1 MRSLKRTWNKRR
13 DPVSDTDALPRF
25 ACPDWW
31 AKINAGQVPMADVPL
46 NDIRAAKALA
56 FFKRLRLPDVRGNPT
71 MAEACGEWFLDLL
84 TAFLASEDPATKER
98 LVWEMFVLVPKKNSK
113 STYVAALALTALYME
128 DTPNGTMLLIGPSQN
143 ISGRLFEQAQGM
155 IRLDPQL
162 QAVFKVQDHLK
173 TITRIKTGT
182 SLEVKTFD
190 NKIVTGEIPLLTII
204 DELHELGKKAAAVR
218 VMQQIRGGGITQMG
232 GQVLFITTQSDE
244 APAGIFKTE
253 LQKARD
259 IRDGKAG
266 TSPIMLPV
274 LYEFPAE
281 LQKQTKFW
289 KNRANWRLVLPNLGR
304 SINAQRLEDDYENN
318 GRISPETEKV
328 WVSQHLNIEIGLGL
342 SGETWIGAQYWEQ
355 CAEEALTL
363 DDLLARSEV
372 VTMGIDGGGLDDLLG
387 LAVIGREIGTRRW
400 LIWCHAWAQPEVLT
414 RRPKIAAVL
423 EGFAEDGDLTICTYA
438 AQGHMEVAAKVAQ
451 IHETGLLPEENG
463 VGLDHGQ
470 VAPILDELAGLEL
483 EGPLLCGIRQGGGLR
498 GPIWNMELKLK
509 AKGVGHGGQPLMNWC
524 VGNAKA
530 ERVGSMV
537 VIEKVTAGDA
547 KIDPVVAMFNAAE
560 LMGRNPVAS
569 RDAVVEPR
577 IRYA

>member
-1 MRSLKRTWNKRR
+1 M
-13 DPVSDTDALPRF
+13 SDTDALPRF

-31 AKINAGQVPMADVPL
+31 ERINKGEVPMADVPL
-46 NDIRAAKALA
+46 NEERAAMALA

-84 TAFLASEDPATKER
+84 TAFLASEDPDTKER

-128 DTPNGTMLLIGPSQN
+128 ETPNGTMLLIGPSQN

-155 IRLDPQL
+155 IRLSADL
-162 QAVFKVQDHLK
+162 QQIFKVQDHLK
-173 TITRIKTGT
+173 TITRHKTGT

-218 VMQQIRGGGITQMG
+218 VMQQIRGGGITQAG

-266 TSPIMLPV
+266 SSPIMLPV
-274 LYEFPAE
+274 LYEFPAK
-281 LQKQTKFW
+281 LQKAEKFW
-289 KNRANWRLVLPNLGR
+289 KDRANWRLVLPNLGR

-318 GRISPETEKV
+318 GRISPETAKV

-355 CAEEALTL
+355 CAETSLTL
-363 DDLLARSEV
+363 HELLARCEV
-372 VTMGIDGGGLDDLLG
+372 VTIGGDGGGLDDLL
-387 LAVIGREIGTRRW
+387 AICVIGREIGTRRW
-400 LIWCHAWAQPEVLT
+400 LVWVKAWAQPEVLT
-414 RRPKIAAVL
+414 RRPKIASVL
-423 EGFAEDGDLTICTYA
+423 EDFAKDGDLTICTYA
-438 AQGHMEVAAKVAQ
+438 SQGHEEFAALVKEVKMS
-451 IHETGLLPEENG
+451 GLLPDEQA

-470 VAPILDELAGLEL
+470 VAPILDELAALDL

-509 AKGVGHGGQPLMNWC
+509 AKAVAHGDQALMNWC
-524 VGNAKA
+524 IGNAKA

-547 KIDPVVAMFNAAE
+547 KIDPVVAMLNAAE
-560 LMGRNPVAS
+560 LMGRNPVVAPVIDFDEWLS
-569 RDAVVEPR
+569 NPVMVA
-577 IRYA
+577 

>member
-1 MRSLKRTWNKRR
+1 VL
-13 DPVSDTDALPRF
+13 DTDALPRF

-31 AKINAGQVPMADVPL
+31 ERINRGEVPMADVPL
-46 NDIRAAKALA
+46 NQERAAMALA

-71 MAEACGEWFLDLL
+71 MAEACGEWFLELL
-84 TAFLASEDPATKER
+84 TAFLASEDPDTKER

-128 DTPNGTMLLIGPSQN
+128 ETPNGTMLLIGPSQN

-155 IRLDPQL
+155 IRLSADL
-162 QAVFKVQDHLK
+162 QQIFKVQDHLK
-173 TITRIKTGT
+173 TITRHKTGT

-218 VMQQIRGGGITQMG
+218 VMQQIRGGGITQAG

-266 TSPIMLPV
+266 SSPIMLPV
-274 LYEFPAE
+274 LYEFPAK
-281 LQKQTKFW
+281 LQKTQKFW
-289 KNRANWRLVLPNLGR
+289 KDRANWRLVLPNLGR

-355 CAEEALTL
+355 CAEETLTL
-363 DDLLARSEV
+363 ENLLARSEV

-387 LAVIGREIGTRRW
+387 LAVIGREAETRRW

-423 EGFAEDGDLTICTYA
+423 EGFAADGDLTICSFA

-569 RDAVVEPR
+569 RDVAVEPR

>member
-1 MRSLKRTWNKRR
+1 M
-13 DPVSDTDALPRF
+13 SDTDALPRF

-71 MAEACGEWFLDLL
+71 MAEACGEWFLDIL
-84 TAFLASEDPATKER
+84 TAFLASEDPVTKER
-98 LVWEMFVLVPKKNSK
+98 LVWELFCLVPKKNSK
-113 STYVAALALTALYME
+113 STYVSALALTALYME
-128 DTPNGTMLLIGPSQN
+128 ETPNGTMLLIGPSQN

-218 VMQQIRGGGITQMG
+218 VMQQIRGGGITQAG

-266 TSPIMLPV
+266 SSPIMLPV
-274 LYEFPAE
+274 LYEFPPE
-281 LQKQTKFW
+281 LQKNQKFW
-289 KNRANWRLVLPNLGR
+289 KTRANWRLVLPNLDR

-318 GRISPETEKV
+318 GRISPEAEKV

-355 CAEEALTL
+355 CEEATLSL
-363 DDLLARSEV
+363 DDLLERSEV

-414 RRPKIAAVL
+414 RRPKIASVL
-423 EGFAEDGDLTICTYA
+423 EDFAACGDLTICSFA
-438 AQGHMEVAAKVAQ
+438 AQGHMEVAARVAQ

-509 AKGVGHGGQPLMNWC
+509 AKGIGHGGQPLMNWC

-560 LMGRNPVAS
+560 LMGRNPIAS
-569 RDAVVEPR
+569 GAVLKTTPWDNDPNYR
-577 IRYA
+577 MSA